1 MSTVKK
7 TPSRS
12 ILAMTRDESALL
24 YRESEISSIDIYQ
37 LVDIEEIKDGIILEL
52 VNERFEIVPAGII
65 EQISETPGLISRLL
79 QRLAGL
85 HQ

>member
-1 MSTVKK
+1 
-7 TPSRS
+7 
-12 ILAMTRDESALL
+12 
-24 YRESEISSIDIYQ
+24 
-37 LVDIEEIKDGIILEL
+37 VDIEEIKDGIILEL